1 MSADPIFAFTLEDLK
16 GTEITGTN
24 TMYEHT
30 PLKPQK
36 AWPMS
41 DEITFKQVVPLE
53 AGEFMLCL
61 GLHRNIKTAILPYF
75 IVLYVVCT

>member
-1 MSADPIFAFTLEDLK
+1 MKVKFQADVSDPIFAFTLKDLK

-36 AWPMS
+36 AG
-41 DEITFKQVVPLE
+41 DVREITFKQVMPLE
-53 AGEFMLCL
+53 AGGIYAVS
-61 GLHRNIKTAILPYF
+61 GLHRI
-75 IVLYVVCT
+75 